1 MARYPNLTRT
11 DTVGAGDIIAVYLQS
26 QGDPRGAAM
35 SVLLAYIQGNLV
47 FPDQNYTTQY
57 AAPSATGFSVSITD
71 SSVNTHLILTPTA
84 GFAAGTIVL
93 PSSLNLV
100 DEQTVLVNTTQSIT
114 ALTISLNGASAINGA
129 PTGLGANDAFLL
141 KYDLPTS
148 SWYMVGRSVP
158 FPATT
163 DTVQTLAN
171 KTLTAPTINNATMV
185 APALG
190 TPASGVLTN
199 CTGLP
204 INTGVSGMAAN
215 MIAFLQTPTS
225 ANLALVLTN
234 ETGTGLAVFN
244 TSPTLVTPLLGTPAS
259 GVLTNCTGLPI
270 TTGVSGMA
278 ANVAAF
284 LAAPSSANMLAM
296 VTDETGTGLN
306 VFNTSPTLVTPNIG
320 AAVASSLQRGAPVTK
335 ATDFAVAATENW
347 LVCNG
352 GATITVTL
360 PSAAAFIGREIMLKT
375 IAAFTVVSASANVE
389 PLVGGAA
396 GTAILAGIPGT
407 WATLVSD
414 GTNWIIMAA

>member
-1 MARYPNLTRT
+1 MTTINKLTST
-11 DTVGAGDIIAVYLQS
+11 DVVTAGDLVPVFVQN
-26 QGDPRGAAM
+26 QGDARKAAM

-71 SSVNTHLILTPTA
+71 SSANTHLILTPTA

-100 DEQTVLVNTTQSIT
+100 DEQTVLVNTTQAVT
-114 ALTISLNGASAINGA
+114 VLTISLNGASAINGA

-158 FPATT
+158 FPATI
-163 DTVQTLAN
+163 DTAQTLAN

-215 MIAFLQTPTS
+215 MIGFLQNATS
-225 ANLALVLTN
+225 ASLA
-234 ETGTGLAVFN
+234 
-244 TSPTLVTPLLGTPAS
+244 
-259 GVLTNCTGLPI
+259 
-270 TTGVSGMA
+270 
-278 ANVAAF
+278 
-284 LAAPSSANMLAM
+284 
-296 VTDETGTGLN
+296 
-306 VFNTSPTLVTPNIG
+306 
-320 AAVASSLQRGAPVTK
+320 
-335 ATDFAVAATENW
+335 
-347 LVCNG
+347 
-352 GATITVTL
+352 
-360 PSAAAFIGREIMLKT
+360 
-375 IAAFTVVSASANVE
+375 
-389 PLVGGAA
+389 
-396 GTAILAGIPGT
+396 
-407 WATLVSD
+407 
-414 GTNWIIMAA
+414 